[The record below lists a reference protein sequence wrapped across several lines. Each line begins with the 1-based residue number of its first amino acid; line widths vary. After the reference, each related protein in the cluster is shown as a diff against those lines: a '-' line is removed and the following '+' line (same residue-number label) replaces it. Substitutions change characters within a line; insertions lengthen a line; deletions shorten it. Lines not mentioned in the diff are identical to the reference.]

1 MPAGRARHLWCL
13 MNPEAVSEIEL
24 RIAAESKA
32 SQYAPPPMVEPY
44 VGGIWGTLFAVGV
57 IALVSNLS
65 RIELGDIPILVTV
78 AISAALP
85 TLHFSS
91 QAKRHRKATLA
102 EFERLKKLNN
112 S

>member
-1 MPAGRARHLWCL
+1 MPAAPARRLWWL

-24 RIAAESKA
+24 RIAAERKA
-32 SQYAPPPMVEPY
+32 SQHAPPPAVAPH
-44 VGGIWGTLFAVGV
+44 VGGVYGAIVAVGV
-57 IALVSNLS
+57 IALVSNLA

-85 TLHFSS
+85 ILHFSS
-91 QAKRHRKATLA
+91 QEKRHRKATLA

-112 S
+112 R